1 VAEWLRNGLQNRV
14 PRFNS
19 GRGLQD
25 FAPLGPL
32 LNRLSRHG
40 PRGNSR
46 RRRCFCRG
54 PQVPGPMR
62 ARAALKMCEYRY
74 AADNCCY
81 AITSDDSSGI
91 PAYIEFQVINK
102 HEELLPMTTIALSQL
117 VHQAPAFLSRIA
129 QRITAFLDGIEEA
142 RLMAQR
148 FKSLSEMTDA
158 QLAARG
164 LRREEI
170 PQAVLDHSIHA

>member
-1 VAEWLRNGLQNRV
+1 
-14 PRFNS
+14 
-19 GRGLQD
+19 
-25 FAPLGPL
+25 
-32 LNRLSRHG
+32 
-40 PRGNSR
+40 
-46 RRRCFCRG
+46 
-54 PQVPGPMR
+54 
-62 ARAALKMCEYRY
+62 
-74 AADNCCY
+74 
-81 AITSDDSSGI
+81 
-91 PAYIEFQVINK
+91 
-102 HEELLPMTTIALSQL
+102 MTTIALSQL